1 MDGKPLDKC
10 LERCRAAR
18 LGWKSLQVVICCHHV
33 VILLYDMIWILVW
46 LNSVEVAWSGW
57 RNCFKAGAK
66 GKGTE
71 LWRNLYAG

>member
-1 MDGKPLDKC
+1 M
-10 LERCRAAR
+10 
-18 LGWKSLQVVICCHHV
+18 

-46 LNSVEVAWSGW
+46 LNLVEVAWSGW

-71 LWRNLYAG
+71 LWTDMYAG

>member
-18 LGWKSLQVVICCHHV
+18 LGWKSLQVVIWCHHV
-33 VILLYDMIWILVW
+33 VIFLYDMIWILVQ
-46 LNSVEVAWSGW
+46 LNLVEVAWSGW
-57 RNCFKAGAK
+57 RNCFKAGSK

-71 LWRNLYAG
+71 LWRNPYAG